1 MNDLFSMIL
10 SGLSRGMLVGLIA
23 LGYVLTYRATSVV
36 NFTVGSVMLLGVY
49 VATQLQADLGFV
61 PAVAVALAVA
71 ACVSVGLDAL
81 LRRSDVQD
89 HDLLSV
95 ATIGINTA
103 ISADLLR
110 RIGSQV
116 LPVGD
121 PWGDDLISLGGATI
135 PATRAAG
142 LLMAVSVL
150 GALAAL
156 LRWTSLGLAMR
167 AAATEREG
175 AALVG
180 VRLGRVA
187 LISWALGGASAVLGG
202 IMLCT
207 FPSAGL
213 NVSTGD
219 LALVAFAAA
228 ILGGLDSLAGA
239 VIGAGVIGLA
249 HELVTGYSDHLSF
262 LGSGATTALPFL
274 LMFIILLVRPAGLL
288 GTRRLERV

>member
-1 MNDLFSMIL
+1 MNDLLSMIL

-36 NFTVGSVMLLGVY
+36 NFAVGSLMLLGVY
-49 VATQLQADLGFV
+49 VATRLQADLGFL
-61 PAVAVALAVA
+61 LAVIVA
-71 ACVSVGLDAL
+71 IGVATCVSVGLDAL

-103 ISADLLR
+103 ITADLLR

-121 PWGDDLISLGGATI
+121 PWRDALLDLGGATI
-135 PATRAAG
+135 PASRAAG
-142 LLMAVSVL
+142 LVIAVGVL
-150 GALAAL
+150 GGLAAL

-187 LISWALGGASAVLGG
+187 LISWALGAATAVLGG
-202 IMLCT
+202 TMLST

-239 VIGAGVIGLA
+239 VIGASAIGLA
-249 HELVTGYSDHLSF
+249 QELVTTYSDSLSF
-262 LGSGATTALPFL
+262 IGSGATTALPFL
-274 LMFIILLVRPAGLL
+274 LMVIVLLVRPAGLL